1 MNNTRYLLL
10 VEDNPSVQNNNKKI
24 LERHGYII
32 KQALTLAEAREII
45 AKEAPRAIVL
55 DIMLPDGSGLDFLQE
70 LRETSTIPVLLLTA
84 LGTPKDLVAGLAAG
98 GDDYLPKPY
107 DLKVFL
113 AKIEALLRRS
123 AIVPET
129 LRLGRITLSP
139 ASMTA
144 YCDGK
149 DLLLTQKEFAVLLL
163 LAQNEGKVLGTETIY
178 GKIWEQP
185 LGTDTGLVKNL
196 VSRLRKKLAASGY
209 TVSAQYGEGYCL
221 EKE

>member
-1 MNNTRYLLL
+1 MDYEGYLLL
-10 VEDNPSVQNNNKKI
+10 VEDNLSVQNNNKKI

-32 KQALTLAEAREII
+32 KQALNLAEAREII
-45 AKEAPRAIVL
+45 ARETPRAIVL

-70 LRETSTIPVLLLTA
+70 LRETATIPVLLLTA
-84 LGTPKDLVAGLAAG
+84 LGTPKDLVAGLTAG

-129 LRLGRITLSP
+129 LYIGRITLNT

-144 YCDGK
+144 YCGGADM
-149 DLLLTQKEFAVLLL
+149 LLTQKEFAFLLL
-163 LAQNEGKVLGTETIY
+163 LTQNEDKVLGAETIY
-178 GKIWEQP
+178 RKIWEQP
-185 LGTDTGLVKNL
+185 LGADTGLVKNL
-196 VSRLRKKLAASGY
+196 VSRLRKKLTGSGY
-209 TVSAQYGEGYCL
+209 TISAQYGEGYCL